1 MDLLSLIGSATKKR
15 GGYFSQ
21 AKSLAKKVK
30 TIDKLESLMWDE
42 SKVLVEALRDKQI
55 RWEEYSRTLTDKTI
69 VSALVGVY
77 LGAGKAKP
85 SEKMEKAWPN
95 VVGSL
100 MPPLVEFLNQ
110 TETRI
115 DSGILLLGQ
124 KTFEFADYDIEAM
137 LDDPDY
143 MPEMGPG
150 GDNEQ
155 SNPNLLGIGRSWL
168 GVFSRVV
175 RYLANPAYSFFAL
188 GDYYVKE
195 EQGFKEMRR
204 VARLD
209 KKTCKDCVHMN
220 SLGWNPL
227 GSLPMPG
234 QDCRCH
240 DRCRCRIEYR

>member
-1 MDLLSLIGSATKKR
+1 MDLLSLIGNATKKR

-21 AKSLAKKVK
+21 ARTLAKRAK
-30 TIDKLESLMWDE
+30 TIGKLESLMQGE

-55 RWEEYSRTLTDKTI
+55 RWEEYSRTLIDKTI
-69 VSALVGVY
+69 TSALAGVY
-77 LGAGKAKP
+77 LGAAKSKP
-85 SEKMEKAWPN
+85 DEKMEKAWPR
-95 VVGSL
+95 VVGGL
-100 MPPLVEFLNQ
+100 LPPLSEFLSQ
-110 TETRI
+110 TKERI
-115 DSGILLLGQ
+115 DSGVLLLGQ
-124 KTFEFADYDIEAM
+124 KTFEFADYDVEAM

-143 MPEMGPG
+143 LPEEGPEV
-150 GDNEQ
+150 NNTQ
-155 SNPNLLGIGRSWL
+155 TNPNLLGIGRSWL

-188 GDYYVKE
+188 GDYYIKE

-209 KKTCKDCVHMN
+209 KKTCKDCLHMN
-220 SLGWNPL
+220 SLGWKPI

-234 QDCRCH
+234 QDCRCY